1 MNKILHQGVG
11 TECPRRAS
19 THGQKGTERAVITET
34 KGRTLFRG
42 MRRIRRV
49 LMGVDAAMTVVPV
62 ISWVALIA
70 ISVVVIVRAARRSA
84 QPPMVGPGDDKPPG
98 YENPT
103 PDDIARRGSAAAP

>member
-70 ISVVVIVRAARRSA
+70 ISVVVIVRARRSA

-103 PDDIARRGSAAAP
+103 PDDIARRGSAPAP